1 MESPGEMTIH
11 LRADITIRKCLEVR
25 GTKVIN
31 GEGKYRLRRKV
42 SGGTY
47 KGTLLQMRG
56 RQLTLRGVT
65 INGSGK
71 NTAISAGIHG
81 RLIEIDAGVVVL
93 ESGATLCANYNASS
107 YTDGGG
113 GITVH
118 RGGRAVMKQGSA
130 VRDNL
135 TLTGG
140 SGIRVEE
147 GGMFSMEGGII
158 ADNAVLGQRADTDF
172 DGRGGAIH
180 NRGIV
185 MIYGGTISGN
195 VARGYTGR
203 GSSSGG
209 FGGAI
214 YNQNLLTITGG
225 TIEKNEAAFAGGA
238 IYTNEASVVS
248 IEGGVIRGNRSPG
261 QRGGGLYLSAGAVVQ
276 MEGGRVVENEA
287 KDGSQIFVGSNS
299 TGGLTLKGGVINGER
314 EAVYLNGGSS
324 QMNGGT
330 VQGEHYG
337 VKYSGGTLSIGGG
350 PSINSV
356 YLKTGNVIRVK
367 QKIQM
372 KTPCELCP
380 EQYEEGIKLVHVS
393 SNQTPAQTASSF
405 SLRKKKHFKLETGKD
420 GLYIGRE
427 KYEILFEANG
437 GRGSMKPQKVYVGE
451 TVTLPAGT
459 FWREGYGF
467 VGWSEKP
474 NSVKQPSD
482 ITYRDKAPVKNL
494 GSDGAS
500 VRLYALWVKRPALT
514 DTQEETTFYEGEYAD
529 ASVLLYG
536 MRASD
541 ECDGDLTP
549 QIQIKTIVLPD
560 GTEQAFSDA
569 LPTGE
574 KEIGNGELVYQ
585 VTNSFGIGAEYRR
598 TYEVLPNQE
607 PTAQT
612 SDRYYFVDEYSESNM
627 SEARKD
633 VLSRVQLQDDVE
645 KKEQLVKNIVVSWGG
660 LDFQKEGV
668 YPVTIRIRDQFG
680 SRFYM
685 KAGEEK
691 QYGCG
696 KVAENGF
703 HVHIVKREN
712 EEMATGKD
720 GFVRFISEK
729 YTKTLEPDSV
739 WQSEPY
745 AEVLSHTLQKKSSD
759 CEEVWMICAEDK
771 QKIKTFIRERE
782 QPFSRE
788 TNEQFLQK
796 FSYMRKE
803 SEGK

>member
-1 MESPGEMTIH
+1 MESQGEMTIH

-31 GEGKYRLRRKV
+31 GEGKYQIRRKV
-42 SGGTY
+42 SDGTY

-65 INGSGK
+65 VNGSGK
-71 NTAISAGIHG
+71 NPVVSAGIHG
-81 RLIEIDAGVVVL
+81 RLIEIDTGIVVL

-107 YTDGGG
+107 FTDGGG

-118 RGGRAVMKQGSA
+118 RSGRAVMRPGSA

-147 GGMFSMEGGII
+147 GGMFSMEGGTI

-185 MIYGGTISGN
+185 MIHGGTITGN
-195 VARGYTGR
+195 VARGYTGG

-209 FGGAI
+209 YGGAI

-225 TIEKNEAAFAGGA
+225 RIEKNEAAFAGGA
-238 IYTNEASVVS
+238 IYTNETSVVS
-248 IEGGVIRGNRSPG
+248 IDGGVISGNRSPG
-261 QRGGGLYLSAGAVVQ
+261 QRGGGIYLSAGAVVQ
-276 MEGGRVVENEA
+276 MEGGRVAENEA

-299 TGGLTLKGGVINGER
+299 TGGVTICGGLISGER

-324 QMNGGT
+324 RLIGGT
-330 VQGEHYG
+330 VQGERYG
-337 VKYSGGTLSIGGG
+337 VKYSGGTLSISGNPG
-350 PSINSV
+350 INSV
-356 YLKTGNVIRVK
+356 FLKTGNVIRVR

-380 EQYEEGIKLVHVS
+380 EQYEEGRKLVHVS
-393 SNQTPAQTASSF
+393 SDQTPAQAALSF
-405 SLRKKKHFKLETGKD
+405 SLRKKKRFKLDTGKD

-437 GRGSMKPQKVYVGE
+437 GRGSMKPQKVYVDE
-451 TVTLPAGT
+451 TVTLSAAS

-467 VGWSEKP
+467 VGWSEAP
-474 NSVKQPSD
+474 VSDTRPPD
-482 ITYRDKAPVKNL
+482 ITYRDKASIKNL
-494 GSDGAS
+494 GSDGTS
-500 VRLYALWVKRPALT
+500 VRLYALWIKRPVMS
-514 DTQEETTFYEGEYAD
+514 DTQEEITFYEGEYVD

-536 MRASD
+536 MQAFD
-541 ECDGDLTP
+541 ECDGDLTSK
-549 QIQIKTIVLPD
+549 IQIKDIVLPD
-560 GTEQAFSDA
+560 GKKQAFSDV

-574 KEIGNGELVYQ
+574 KEIGKGELVYQ
-585 VTNSFGIGAEYRR
+585 VTNSYGVGAEYRR
-598 TYEVLPNQE
+598 TYEVLPNQT
-607 PTAQT
+607 PTVQT
-612 SDRYYFVDEYSESNM
+612 SDRYYFVDEYSERTM
-627 SEARKD
+627 SEARED
-633 VLSRVQLQDDVE
+633 VLSRVQLRDDVE
-645 KKEQLVKNIVVSWGG
+645 RKEQLVKNIRVLWGG

-668 YPVTIRIRDQFG
+668 YPIMVRIKDQYG

-685 KAGEEK
+685 KDGEEK

-696 KVAENGF
+696 KTAENGF
-703 HVHIVKREN
+703 DVHIVKREN
-712 EEMATGKD
+712 QETTLVKD
-720 GFVRFISEK
+720 GFVRFISEE
-729 YTKTLEPDSV
+729 YIKTLEPDSV
-739 WQSEPY
+739 WRSEPY
-745 AEVLSHTLQKKSSD
+745 AGVLSRTFQKKSSD
-759 CEEVWMICAEDK
+759 CEEVWTIRAEDK
-771 QKIKTFIRERE
+771 RKIKTFIRERE

-788 TNEQFLQK
+788 TNEQFQQI

-803 SEGK
+803 NQGK